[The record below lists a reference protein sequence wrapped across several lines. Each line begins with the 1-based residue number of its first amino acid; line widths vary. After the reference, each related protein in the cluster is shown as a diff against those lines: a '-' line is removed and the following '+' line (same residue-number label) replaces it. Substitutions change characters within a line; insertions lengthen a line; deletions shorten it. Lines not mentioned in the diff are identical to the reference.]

1 MSIIKCQAH
10 KKGVDFITKGNSA
23 ADEAAKV
30 ASDSCRAIQSVLS
43 IPEATPT
50 EDDVVRMQEKAGVYE
65 HNMWLKRGAVRTSTG
80 LWRTHD
86 GLLLAPTALLGLLIT
101 NAHGFHH
108 CARGEVL
115 RRISKQGFSS
125 PYLQTM
131 IDNQLMSVKYVQRT
145 MKGKQFTN
153 ELLHA
158 N

>member
-1 MSIIKCQAH
+1 M
-10 KKGVDFITKGNSA
+10 
-23 ADEAAKV
+23 
-30 ASDSCRAIQSVLS
+30 ASDSCRAIQSVFS
-43 IPEATPT
+43 IPEVTPT
-50 EDDVVRMQEKAGVYE
+50 EGDVVRMQEKAGVYE
-65 HNMWLKRGAVRTSTG
+65 HNMWLKRGAVCTSTG
-80 LWRTHD
+80 LWGTHD
-86 GLLLAPTALLGLLIT
+86 GLMLALTALLGLLIT
-101 NAHGFHH
+101 YAHGFHH
-108 CARGEVL
+108 CARGEML